1 MITDLG
7 PVDTVDIPDEW
18 GDTVCR
24 YAPTLNTAPVHPWV
38 RVVPRGRNTRCRWG
52 ISVSLFHRYVIWM
65 SV

>member
-7 PVDTVDIPDEW
+7 PDDTVDIPDEW

-38 RVVPRGRNTRCRWG
+38 RVVSRGIG
-52 ISVSLFHRYVIWM
+52 ISAAVGGYL
-65 SV
+65 